1 MPDTILTINAGSSSI
16 KFALFGVGPS
26 GALERTAR
34 GEVERL
40 TTEPSLVIC
49 GRDGAVLEKKDW
61 GKETPGFE
69 TVVRTV
75 IDRIEAHQGDG
86 PFVAVGHRVV
96 HGGSTHVQPER
107 ITPDLL
113 ADLEGLVPLAPL
125 HQKHNLDPIRA
136 LMSLRPGLPQVAC
149 FDTAFHSS
157 MAPVAYRYA
166 LPPEYEAKG
175 IRKYGFHG
183 LSYEYVSGRL
193 REVAPPPL
201 P

>member
-16 KFALFGVGPS
+16 KFALFGIGPS

-40 TTEPSLVIC
+40 TTEPSLVII
-49 GRDGAVLEKKDW
+49 GRDGAVLEKQDW

-86 PFVAVGHRVV
+86 PLVAVGHRVV

-136 LMSLRPGLPQVAC
+136 LMS
-149 FDTAFHSS
+149 
-157 MAPVAYRYA
+157 
-166 LPPEYEAKG
+166 
-175 IRKYGFHG
+175 
-183 LSYEYVSGRL
+183 
-193 REVAPPPL
+193 
-201 P
+201 